1 MHHCYCHSPTKG
13 CSQQDTT
20 NEGSTYTHT
29 GAVTYVRIGREVVS
43 SKVIISHVNRQIL
56 YTTHHTSS
64 LLRDIMSHY
73 YIIVVGCSGP
83 WTEER
88 NLTFQKQFYV
98 MISSCEGWKFTIGRY
113 IRLLALLW
121 QCINSGYI
129 YNNIYQTHAG
139 YKLYKFMIMCHCM

>member
-1 MHHCYCHSPTKG
+1 MGGVTRSPVMKLCLEVSSFDSHSHSTWSKIESHFPFSSIHHYYCHNPTKG

-20 NEGSTYTHT
+20 NEASEGSTYTHT

-56 YTTHHTSS
+56 YTTHDTSG
-64 LLRDIMSHY
+64 LLRDVMSHY

-88 NLTFQKQFYV
+88 NLTFQNQFYV
-98 MISSCEGWKFTIGRY
+98 MIFSCEG
-113 IRLLALLW
+113 
-121 QCINSGYI
+121 
-129 YNNIYQTHAG
+129 
-139 YKLYKFMIMCHCM
+139 